1 MERKLGIIIQA
12 RTGSTRLAGKILM
25 PIGDKPMILYLYNR
39 LNDYFDIPIVVAT
52 TDESQDDH
60 LSQMLVNQ
68 DIKIYRGSE
77 GNVIS
82 RFINAAKY
90 FGFTDI
96 VRVCADSP
104 LLDFYFLDELINAW
118 KDDTK
123 SDYIS
128 FEFNEKPVILS
139 HFGVFAE
146 VVKLSALEKVAGLF
160 CDNKIYLEHVT
171 NGVYMNPGIFKIRLI
186 NLDKELTPFE
196 GIRLTIDTKEDFE
209 RVSALIPKIK
219 NIKFEEIANYIK
231 SRPALL
237 LGMKQT
243 ILENSK

>member
-12 RTGSTRLAGKILM
+12 RTSSTRLPEKILM
-25 PIGDKPMILYLYNR
+25 PVGDKPMILFLYNR
-39 LNDYFDIPIVVAT
+39 LNDYFDIPIIVAT
-52 TDESQDDH
+52 TDNSQDDH
-60 LSQMLVNQ
+60 LAEMLVNL

-77 GNVIS
+77 DNVVT
-82 RFINAAKY
+82 RFIGAAKY
-90 FGFTDI
+90 YGFTDI

-104 LLDFYFLDELINAW
+104 LLDLYFLDELIKVW
-118 KDDTK
+118 KDDTE

-146 VVKLSALEKVAGLF
+146 VVKLSALEKVASLF
-160 CDNKIYLEHVT
+160 PGNSIYLEHIT
-171 NGVYMNPGIFKIRLI
+171 NGVYMNPGIFKIRML
-186 NLDKELTPFE
+186 NLDRELTPFD

-209 RVSALIPKIK
+209 RISALMPKIK

-231 SRPALL
+231 SQPELL